1 MRREP
6 SASVDSLV
14 GACDGTNSAHD
25 APRILFVCNSNFAVF
40 EDFEKD
46 VEVRGFNVVFINLS
60 GTAVLDWCDD
70 ELSRRVRDRITGGE
84 FVAVVLSPPFLT
96 FCRRFRGCIG
106 TDVYGLK
113 ATSAGR

>member
-14 GACDGTNSAHD
+14 GACDGTNSAHEV
-25 APRILFVCNSNFAVF
+25 PRILFVCNSNFAVF

-60 GTAVLDWCDD
+60 GTAVLD
-70 ELSRRVRDRITGGE
+70 
-84 FVAVVLSPPFLT
+84 
-96 FCRRFRGCIG
+96 
-106 TDVYGLK
+106 
-113 ATSAGR
+113 